1 MITLKK
7 IWAFLKTHWYIPV
20 IIIIGVVL
28 KSQNNRMLKI
38 IDIQKESYDKQKA
51 AIEAAEIEKELKK
64 QKIEKEYTE
73 AVTTIEAIYEVHNKE
88 LEQKKKKEIKNIVKK
103 YYNKPEEISSR
114 IFKSFGLIYVPT
126 KNNNNPD

>member
-28 KSQNNRMLKI
+28 KSQNNRMLEI

-51 AIEAAEIEKELKK
+51 AINAAEIEKELKK
-64 QKIEKEYTE
+64 QKIEKEYTD
-73 AVTTIEAIYEVHNKE
+73 AVTTIEADYEIHNKE
-88 LEQKKKKEIKNIVKK
+88 LEERKKKEIKNIVKK
-103 YYNKPEEISSR
+103 YYNEPEEISSR

>member
-1 MITLKK
+1 M
-7 IWAFLKTHWYIPV
+7 

-28 KSQNNRMLKI
+28 KSQNNRMLEI

-51 AIEAAEIEKELKK
+51 AINAAEIEKELQK
-64 QKIEKEYTE
+64 QKIEKEYTD
-73 AVTTIEAIYEVHNKE
+73 AITTIEAVYKIHNKK
-88 LEQKKKKEIKNIVKK
+88 LEERKKKEIKNIVKK
-103 YYNKPEEISSR
+103 YYNEPEEISSR

>member
-28 KSQNNRMLKI
+28 KSQNNRMLEI

-51 AIEAAEIEKELKK
+51 AINAAEIEKELKK
-64 QKIEKEYTE
+64 QKIEKEYTD
-73 AVTTIEAIYEVHNKE
+73 AVTTIEAVYEIQNKE
-88 LEQKKKKEIKNIVKK
+88 LKERKKKEIKNIVKK
-103 YYNKPEEISSR
+103 YYNEPEEISSR